1 MKHKTRIILAGTLGN
16 LIESFDMAICGLLS
30 VYLAKYLTG
39 DPSKG
44 LLIVF
49 ATFFA
54 GYLARPLGAIVLG
67 LFSDIYGR
75 KITLAASILSMGIA
89 TTLIGFIP
97 SSHSIGVAA
106 VIILLILR
114 IIQSFSC
121 GAEYLNS
128 STYLVEN
135 AENSQKGYSGSW
147 ASFGAMSG
155 MLLASIVALTIT
167 YATQIWPEQDWL
179 IWRIPFI
186 LALLGASIGLYIRL
200 FIPESMEYIMYY
212 AHHPKPRLHD
222 LVRES
227 VQYIKNHKTKTV
239 YVFILSY
246 LGVTTTF
253 QIYIYAPTQAH
264 IYGYFTDQQI
274 VISNIISLLVLLSVF
289 PIMGKLSD
297 IVSREKIVISAS
309 IGFVLLSQP
318 LFYSLSHSNY
328 FELLIAQSLIAIP
341 AGAYYATVPV
351 MLAEMFPL
359 NLRCT
364 VLSSLYSIAASLAA
378 GLTPLLSLLLLKK
391 TNNPMAPTV
400 LVLILVTCVLLTIYF
415 KNTKYRRDNMGQ
427 STKDHYVATDKSGI
441 KDN

>member
-1 MKHKTRIILAGTLGN
+1 MIKHKTRIILAGMSGN
-16 LIESFDMAICGLLS
+16 LVESFDMAICGLLS

-39 DPSKG
+39 DPAKG

-54 GYLARPLGAIVLG
+54 GYLARPLGAIILG

-97 SSHSIGVAA
+97 PNSSIGIASIV
-106 VIILLILR
+106 ILLVLR

-135 AENSQKGYSGSW
+135 AESSQKGYSGSW
-147 ASFGAMSG
+147 ASFGAMFG
-155 MLLASIVALTIT
+155 MLLASVVALIIT
-167 YATQIWPEQDWL
+167 YAMKIWPEQDWL

-186 LALLGASIGLYIRL
+186 LALFGASVGLYIRM

-212 AHHPKPRLHD
+212 THHPKPRFKE
-222 LVRES
+222 LVFES
-227 VQYIKNHKTKTV
+227 VQYIKNHKVKTF
-239 YVFILSY
+239 YVFILSC

-253 QIYIYAPTQAH
+253 QIFIYAPTQAH
-264 IYGYFTDQQI
+264 IYGHFTDQQI
-274 VISNIISLLVLLSVF
+274 VISNIMSLIVLLSVF
-289 PIMGKLSD
+289 PIVGKLSD
-297 IVSREKIVISAS
+297 LVNREKIVISAS
-309 IGFVLLSQP
+309 IGFVVLSQP
-318 LFYSLSHSNY
+318 LFYSLAYGNY
-328 FELLIAQSLIAIP
+328 TQLLIAQSLIAIP

-351 MLAEMFPL
+351 MLAEMFPI

-364 VLSSLYSIAASLAA
+364 VLSSIYSIAASLAA

-391 TNNPMAPTV
+391 SQNPLAPTV
-400 LVLILVTCVLLTIYF
+400 LVFVLVACVLLTIYF
-415 KNTKYRRDNMGQ
+415 KHTKYKKIDRNEQNSQAKASSMNG
-427 STKDHYVATDKSGI
+427 
-441 KDN
+441 

>member
-1 MKHKTRIILAGTLGN
+1 MIKHKNRIILAGMSGN
-16 LIESFDMAICGLLS
+16 LVESFDMAICGLLS

-39 DPSKG
+39 DSSKG

-49 ATFFA
+49 ATFLA
-54 GYLARPLGAIVLG
+54 GYMARPLGAIVLG
-67 LFSDIYGR
+67 IFSDIYGR

-97 SSHSIGVAA
+97 SNSSIGIAS

-114 IIQSFSC
+114 VIQSFSC

-128 STYLVEN
+128 SAYLVEN
-135 AENSQKGYSGSW
+135 AENSQKGFYGSW
-147 ASFGAMSG
+147 ASFGTMSG
-155 MLLASIVALTIT
+155 MLLASVVALVIT
-167 YATQIWPEQDWL
+167 YTTKIWPEHDWF

-186 LALLGASIGLYIRL
+186 VALLGASVGLYIRM

-212 AHHPKPRLHD
+212 SHHPKPRFKD
-222 LVRES
+222 LVYES
-227 VQYIKNHKTKTV
+227 VQYIKNHKAKSF
-239 YVFILSY
+239 YVFVLSC

-274 VISNIISLLVLLSVF
+274 VISNILSLIVLLSVF
-289 PIMGKLSD
+289 PIIGKLSD
-297 IVSREKIVISAS
+297 TVNREKIVVSAS
-309 IGFVLLSQP
+309 IGLVLLSQP
-318 LFYSLSHSNY
+318 LFYSLSHGNY
-328 FELLIAQSLIAIP
+328 AELLFAQSLIAIP

-364 VLSSLYSIAASLAA
+364 VLSSIYSIAASLAA
-378 GLTPLLSLLLLKK
+378 GLTPLLSLLLVNKSH
-391 TNNPMAPTV
+391 NPLAPTI
-400 LVLILVTCVLLTIYF
+400 LVFLLVTCVLITMYF
-415 KNTKYRRDNMGQ
+415 RNTKYKKTNLKKQHSQTEASPMNQ
-427 STKDHYVATDKSGI
+427 
-441 KDN
+441 